1 MSIDA
6 WARAALA
13 QSAYLQRWRTGRWRL
28 GWASLA
34 TAATLILFVFLSIG
48 ASIALRDLAIILG
61 LGDQFAAATSERS
74 GMMVGNPFSL
84 ANFLLIGLA
93 GFALTWAAAS
103 IQGRSLGDWLTLGGS
118 FSGRRF
124 WRMAA
129 AFAVVQLATLPLLL
143 AFTAEDVRVRPGAFA
158 DPVFLT
164 ACIALI
170 AVQTF
175 GEELFF
181 RGFLYHA
188 WGAVWPRPIPVA
200 IGVSAFFALLHGW
213 NPDITIDPL
222 PGLLSIFLFGL
233 FAQWLVA
240 RTGSLDAA
248 WGLHFANNLVA
259 LLGAQA
265 TPGYLSDASVIA
277 YTDSVL
283 AAGGSY
289 AADPLFHLALFGG
302 FAALVWLVVDQR
314 SPFYLAPSQPFSD
327 DR

>member
-1 MSIDA
+1 MSAGA

-13 QSAYLQRWRTGRWRL
+13 QSRTLLGWRTGRWTL
-28 GWASLA
+28 GWALLA
-34 TAATLILFVFLSIG
+34 TAATIVLFVLLSIG
-48 ASIALRDLAIILG
+48 AGILLRDLSSVLG
-61 LGDQFAAATSERS
+61 LDDQFSAASGERT
-74 GMMVGNPFSL
+74 GIIVGNPFSL
-84 ANFLLIGLA
+84 VSFLLIGFG
-93 GFALTWAAAS
+93 GFALAWAAAV
-103 IQGRSLGDWLTLGGS
+103 IQQRDLRDWVTLGGA

-129 AFAVVQLATLPLLL
+129 AFALVQLITLPLLL
-143 AFTAEDVRVRPGAFA
+143 AYAAEDVRVRPGAFA
-158 DPVFLT
+158 DPLFLA
-164 ACIALI
+164 ACIALV
-170 AVQTF
+170 AVQSF

-181 RGFLYHA
+181 RGFLFHA
-188 WGAVWPRPIPVA
+188 WGAVWPRPVPVA

-213 NPDITIDPL
+213 NPDITLDPI

-259 LLGAQA
+259 LLGVQ
-265 TPGYLSDASVIA
+265 TTQGYAGDASVIV

-289 AADPLFHLALFGG
+289 ATDPLFHCALFGG
-302 FAALVWLVVDQR
+302 FAALAWLLVDRR
-314 SPFYLAPSQPFSD
+314 SPFYLEPKGSVSD
-327 DR
+327 GR

>member
-1 MSIDA
+1 MSVSA

-13 QSAYLQRWRTGRWRL
+13 QSVNLQGWRAGRWQL
-28 GWASLA
+28 GWALLA
-34 TAATLILFVFLSIG
+34 TVAAIILFVFLSIG
-48 ASIALRDLAIILG
+48 ASIALRDLATL
-61 LGDQFAAATSERS
+61 LDLDDPFSAATGERS
-74 GMMVGNPFSL
+74 GIIVGNPFSL
-84 ANFLLIGLA
+84 ANFLLIGLL
-93 GFALTWAAAS
+93 GLALTWAAAA
-103 IQGRSLGDWLTLGGS
+103 IQGRGLGDWLTLGGI
-118 FSGRRF
+118 FSGQRF
-124 WRMAA
+124 WRVAG
-129 AFAVVQLATLPLLL
+129 AFAIVQLATLPLLL

-158 DPVFLT
+158 DPIFLV
-164 ACIALI
+164 ACVALI
-170 AVQTF
+170 AVQSF

-188 WGAVWPRPIPVA
+188 WGAVWPRPVPVA
-200 IGVSAFFALLHGW
+200 MGVSAFFALVHAW
-213 NPDITIDPL
+213 NPDVALDPV

-265 TPGYLSDASVIA
+265 TPGYVGDASVIA

-283 AAGGSY
+283 AGGGSY
-289 AADPLFHLALFGG
+289 AANPLFHLSLFGG
-302 FAALVWLVVDQR
+302 FAALAWLLVDRR
-314 SPFYLAPSQPFSD
+314 SPFHLEPRVGVSD